1 MAEYDATLAVMVFA
15 QGFPMSSVV
24 EQAYNARMDS
34 LSPCERMRRCAAMLK
49 WSRELLARQ
58 ILSEFGE
65 MSAERLK
72 WEVAKRMYG
81 ADPTARAFI
90 DQRLADVSG

>member
-1 MAEYDATLAVMVFA
+1 MVFTR
-15 QGFPMSSVV
+15 GFQMSSVV

-34 LSPCERMRRCAAMLK
+34 LSPRERMHRCAAMLK
-49 WSRELLARQ
+49 WSRDLLARQ
-58 ILSEFGE
+58 ILTELGE